1 MQFSTLITK
10 LNLLTISE
18 MVEWSMV
25 VLLWL
30 VVMSGNEGDRFPAHF
45 SAITGPQP
53 VQQGPEQAVV
63 PLNNSQ
69 RSRHKCG
76 SRDPHMLSPLPEK
89 KQWENVSKWHW
100 KTCLISTVALRWT
113 WRENFLSS
121 TVISCLFVF
130 NRMSYLSLYF
140 CPHIPFSG
148 PTQLLK

>member
-53 VQQGPEQAVV
+53 V
-63 PLNNSQ
+63 
-69 RSRHKCG
+69 H
-76 SRDPHMLSPLPEK
+76 
-89 KQWENVSKWHW
+89 
-100 KTCLISTVALRWT
+100 
-113 WRENFLSS
+113 
-121 TVISCLFVF
+121 
-130 NRMSYLSLYF
+130 
-140 CPHIPFSG
+140 
-148 PTQLLK
+148 